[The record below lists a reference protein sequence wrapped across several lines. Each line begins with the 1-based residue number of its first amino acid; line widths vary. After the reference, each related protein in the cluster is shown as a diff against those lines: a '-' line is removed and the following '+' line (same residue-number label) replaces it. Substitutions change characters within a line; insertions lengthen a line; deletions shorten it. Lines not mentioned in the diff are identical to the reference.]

1 MAADRSAAGHPALW
15 IALLAA
21 GIAATLHLI
30 QAGPLVGY
38 QHFPRLA
45 DLLAPDHRGA
55 VLILAVQALLVAG
68 GLWRCRESL
77 KRFRP
82 GWPAWSVAAVG
93 ALWVLSSAALSR
105 DPVQYAG
112 ELALAG
118 AVQALHLGTV
128 GLFALALDGRRL
140 AAVDRA
146 AARLLGPA
154 SEAVVPARPDRLAW
168 TLAAGVTLVAAALA
182 WWSYQRHPHV
192 PDEVAYLLQARY
204 LAAGR
209 LELALPPVPEAFNVD
224 LMTYQA
230 TRWFSPVPPG
240 WPFILAVGAF
250 LGAPWLVNPVL
261 GGINV
266 LLAHLVLRE
275 LYPPRTTRIALLL
288 LAASPWHLLMAMNL
302 MTHTATLTAGLLA
315 AAAVARLRRDPRI
328 RWAVV
333 AGVGIG
339 IVGLIRP
346 LEGLAVAAVL
356 GPWSLAARG
365 ARVRLLPSAVLTA
378 TSVAVGAAV
387 LPYNAYYTGSA
398 GRFPIMEYT
407 DLHYGPGSNALGF
420 GANRGLPWPGL
431 DPLPGHGPADVVI
444 NAALNLFQVNTELHG
459 WAIGSILVLAGFL
472 AWGRVRR
479 PDLGMVAVIL
489 VVIGLHSFYYF
500 SGGPDFGARYWY
512 LILLPCV
519 VLTTRGLEG
528 AEMRAAAAVPGS
540 GGRVLAAAAALTLA
554 ALLLFVPWRAI
565 DKYHHYRGMRPDLRT
580 LAADPALRDA
590 VILVRGHRHPDYASA
605 IVYNPL
611 DLTERAPVF
620 AWDRGP
626 EVRDALVESFPG
638 RQFWIVEGPS
648 VTGRGFEIS
657 AGPLSGDQL
666 RQRQD
671 SVIPSP

>member
-118 AVQALHLGTV
+118 AAQALHLGTV
-128 GLFALALDGRRL
+128 GLFALALDGCRL

-154 SEAVVPARPDRLAW
+154 SEAVDPARPDRLAW